1 MLDEQSGVTVLG
13 FNDFP
18 SRMAPQSSELYGQ
31 NLINLL
37 MEMTNGVAGVVSTS
51 SPAEKFVHDLT
62 GDIIGQCTIVYKVY
76 SFYVV
81 GVILFHVL
89 PNLVDLSLFVPTGY
103 VKQGCMASTL

>member
-1 MLDEQSGVTVLG
+1 MDEQSGVTVLG

-37 MEMTNGVAGVVSTS
+37 MEMTKGVAGVVSTS

-76 SFYVV
+76 DTRVFCLC
-81 GVILFHVL
+81 I
-89 PNLVDLSLFVPTGY
+89 
-103 VKQGCMASTL
+103 